1 MGVQIDW
8 KAAGNVVP
16 RNPKEVVVLEEE
28 DKVELEDGDG
38 EVIEDGEALEM
49 PRSAQKVVESVEEAM
64 EILFAEEKVLPE
76 VEEEEEMD
84 EEDELTWSDVG
95 LSIGAELV
103 NQCRKAVAVRLG
115 YTCSAGVSGNKVRC
129 FPLRYGLPTDRDVL

>member
-16 RNPKEVVVLEEE
+16 RNPKKVVVIEEE
-28 DKVELEDGDG
+28 DKVELEDAD
-38 EVIEDGEALEM
+38 EELVDDGEALEM
-49 PRSAQKVVESVEEAM
+49 PHSAQKAVEPSEENVAVD
-64 EILFAEEKVLPE
+64 ERPQG
-76 VEEEEEMD
+76 VEEEAEEDEMD

-103 NQCRKAVAVRLG
+103 NQCRKAVEVRLG
-115 YTCSAGVSGNKVRC
+115 YTCSAGVSGNKVRRSA
-129 FPLRYGLPTDRDVL
+129 FPSYLSTYCAVR